1 MADHKCER
9 CDKAEYIPTFQYV
22 KFEDRTRYL
31 CKDCFEEMRN
41 FVARKSSVRTSK
53 FIPIG

>member
-1 MADHKCER
+1 MANQNCER

-31 CKDCFEEMRN
+31 CKDCYEEMRS